1 MQQLLIRGGRVLD
14 GTVAISG
21 SKNGSLPILFASLL
35 AEEPVTL
42 HNVPPLSDIHTTL
55 KILSEPLA
63 LREAANVKI
72 LLRLALHAARAA
84 VRSFSGGSGR
94 TDLSH
99 LSLQS
104 R

>member
-55 KILSEPLA
+55 KILSELG
-63 LREAANVKI
+63 LEVQTSTGVEADGMSIQITAPE
-72 LLRLALHAARAA
+72 
-84 VRSFSGGSGR
+84 
-94 TDLSH
+94 
-99 LSLQS
+99 SL
-104 R
+104 